1 MSALLKASDSLLL
14 IVDVQERL
22 APHVHEHG
30 RVIEN
35 CEWLIGVAEVVG
47 VPVFATEH
55 YPEGIGHTVPRL
67 RDRIAADAV
76 LRKDHFSCVSESSCH
91 ERIERAG
98 RNQIVVAGIEA
109 HVCVMQSAVELKEKG
124 RSVFLVADA
133 VSSRTPEDAAIAVER
148 MRAHGIEIVTREM
161 VLFEWAHR
169 GATEQFRQLHRRFL
183 KTLPPRGA
191 DQQ

>member
-1 MSALLKASDSLLL
+1 MSGLLRASDSLLL

-22 APHVHEHG
+22 APHVHEHR

-35 CEWLIGVAEVVG
+35 CEWLIGVAEIVG
-47 VPVFATEH
+47 VPVLATEH
-55 YPEGIGHTVPRL
+55 YPEGIGRTVPRL

-76 LRKDHFSCVSESSCH
+76 LRKDHFSCVSESSCN

-133 VSSRTPEDAAIAVER
+133 VSSRTPENAAIAVER

-169 GATEQFRQLHRRFL
+169 GATEQFRRLHRRFL
-183 KTLPPRGA
+183 KTLSPLGT
-191 DQQ
+191 DQP

>member
-22 APHVHEHG
+22 APHVHEHD

-55 YPEGIGHTVPRL
+55 CPEGIGHLISRL
-67 RDRIAADAV
+67 RKRITEDAILRKEHFSLVSEPSCNERIAATGRSQV
-76 LRKDHFSCVSESSCH
+76 V
-91 ERIERAG
+91 IAG
-98 RNQIVVAGIEA
+98 MEA
-109 HVCVMQSAVELKEKG
+109 HVCVMQSAIELKESGK
-124 RSVFLVADA
+124 SVFVVADA
-133 VSSRTPEDAAIAVER
+133 VSSRTPENAALAVER
-148 MRAHGIEIVTREM
+148 MRRHGIEIVTGEM

-183 KTLPPRGA
+183 KTPSPRGA
-191 DQQ
+191 GQQ

>member
-1 MSALLKASDSLLL
+1 MSPLLKASDSLLL

>member
-1 MSALLKASDSLLL
+1 MSALLKAPDSLLL

-22 APHVHEHG
+22 APHVHEHD

-35 CEWLIGVAEVVG
+35 CEWLVGVAEVVG

-67 RDRIAADAV
+67 RERLADDAI
-76 LRKDHFSCVSESSCH
+76 LRKDHFSCVSESSCNA
-91 ERIERAG
+91 RIEQTG
-98 RNQIVVAGIEA
+98 RTQIVVAGLEA
-109 HVCVMQSAVELKEKG
+109 HVCVMQSAIELRASGK
-124 RSVFLVADA
+124 SVFLVADA
-133 VSSRTPEDAAIAVER
+133 VSSRTPDDAAFAIER
-148 MRAHGIEIVTREM
+148 MRRNGVQVVTREM

-183 KTLPPRGA
+183 KTP
-191 DQQ
+191 

>member
-14 IVDVQERL
+14 VVDVQERL
-22 APHVHEHG
+22 TPHVHEHD

-35 CEWLIGVAEVVG
+35 CEWLIGVAGVVG

-67 RDRIAADAV
+67 REQLAADAI
-76 LRKDHFSCVSESSCH
+76 LRKDHFSCVSESSCN
-91 ERIERAG
+91 ERIEQAG
-98 RNQIVVAGIEA
+98 RTQIVVAGIEA
-109 HVCVMQSAVELKEKG
+109 HVCVMQSAIELKETGK
-124 RSVFLVADA
+124 SVFLVADA
-133 VSSRTPEDAAIAVER
+133 VSSRTPDDAGLAIER
-148 MRAHGIEIVTREM
+148 MRRNGIEIVTREM

-183 KTLPPRGA
+183 KIPPARGA
-191 DQQ
+191 DRR